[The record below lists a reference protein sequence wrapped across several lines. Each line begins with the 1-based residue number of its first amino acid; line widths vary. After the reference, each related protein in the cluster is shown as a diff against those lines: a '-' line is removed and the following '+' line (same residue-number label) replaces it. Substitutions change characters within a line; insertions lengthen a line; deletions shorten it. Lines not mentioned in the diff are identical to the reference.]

1 MSSSWLPVS
10 TIRPLSSTISL
21 SSAAIVGFLLATQ
34 RGLLA
39 VSAVLASLYPAATV
53 VLASVVLREP
63 VHRPQALGLGLCA
76 VTVVCVALG

>member
-1 MSSSWLPVS
+1 
-10 TIRPLSSTISL
+10 
-21 SSAAIVGFLLATQ
+21 
-34 RGLLA
+34 

-63 VHRPQALGLGLCA
+63 VHRPQALGLALCV